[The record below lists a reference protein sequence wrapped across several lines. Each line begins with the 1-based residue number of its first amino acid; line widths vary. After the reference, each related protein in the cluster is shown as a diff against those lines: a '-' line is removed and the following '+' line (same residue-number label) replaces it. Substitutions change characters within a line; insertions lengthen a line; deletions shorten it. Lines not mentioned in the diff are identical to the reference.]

1 MYVFYRTHFSP
12 FFICRKATL
21 YQFLLSVFSVS
32 SFGSVKVEFFYRA
45 IETNILYNNGIQ
57 EIYMQLFQSY
67 TFTWW
72 QIGIFKLA
80 LISIGV
86 AIGAYWNDFFIRY
99 LIALIVI
106 AVITSAYIAYISLKQ
121 SDLNN

>member
-1 MYVFYRTHFSP
+1 MN
-12 FFICRKATL
+12 I
-21 YQFLLSVFSVS
+21 
-32 SFGSVKVEFFYRA
+32 GDFYRA
-45 IETNILYNNGIQ
+45 IEPNILYNHSIQ

-80 LISIGV
+80 LLSIGV
-86 AIGAYWNDFFIRY
+86 AIGAYWNEFFISY

-106 AVITSAYIAYISLKQ
+106 AVITSAYITYISLKQ
-121 SDLNN
+121 TDLNS